1 MLQQNGT
8 DTAGAA
14 GLADTAGPARTAP
27 RLALAI
33 GLLLGG
39 AAVIIAQ
46 AALPALSSVASKTE
60 DRLVAGARASAED
73 AAACTALVQDRSTGS
88 TVAVDCSS
96 PRPGP
101 ARLPI
106 REIES

>member
-1 MLQQNGT
+1 MLQQNGKV
-8 DTAGAA
+8 TAGAA
-14 GLADTAGPARTAP
+14 GHAAAPDQARTAS
-27 RLALAI
+27 RVALVI

-73 AAACTALVQDRSTGS
+73 AAACTALLQDRSTGS
-88 TVAVDCSS
+88 TVAVDCGS

-101 ARLPI
+101 AQRPA